1 MVNLIVAIKW
11 CLSLTFVPPRIKY
24 NGNYQKYNDKID
36 KWDFAHS
43 SILLIQYGREYIY
56 ILNKSLF
63 FLYYWICV
71 CFIGA
76 FIGIF
81 VAIIYNVS
89 RLGDSLYTPLVI
101 FPESFP
107 FINENNNWNRHL
119 VIDDFTYIS
128 KYLNYINY
136 YAHFIVSRYETY
148 PIRSVSP
155 ILKMSLDQ
163 FVIAHIFEIVVPLH
177 RVA

>member
-1 MVNLIVAIKW
+1 M
-11 CLSLTFVPPRIKY
+11 PPRIKY

-43 SILLIQYGREYIY
+43 SIFPSSRLEVCFTGELSSICFTGEESYIY

-71 CFIGA
+71 CFFFA
-76 FIGIF
+76 GIF

-89 RLGDSLYTPLVI
+89 RFGDSLYTPLVI
-101 FPESFP
+101 LPESFP
-107 FINENNNWNRHL
+107 PLDENSNWNRHL

-128 KYLNYINY
+128 KYFNYINY
-136 YAHFIVSRYETY
+136 YHTRYETY
-148 PIRSVSP
+148 PI
-155 ILKMSLDQ
+155 LSLPYL
-163 FVIAHIFEIVVPLH
+163 AMRHIPLD
-177 RVA
+177 R